1 MTVSRVPFLDL
12 SHQIEPFESQLLEVW
27 QEILH
32 SGRFVSGDHVARFE
46 RAFAAAHQVK
56 HAIAVS
62 NGTVALELI
71 LRALGLQSGDSVIV
85 PTNSFIATA
94 EAVSNAGGT
103 PVFVDCEEAT
113 SNIDPEL
120 VEVAIRPN
128 TWGVIGVHLYG
139 TPCDMEALAAISRRH
154 DLVLIE
160 DAAQAHMAK
169 ARERFVGGLGVAA
182 GFSFYPGKNL
192 GAPGEGGAVTTDLD
206 DLASRL
212 RALRD
217 HGQSEKYH
225 SEYVGTNARM
235 SEIVAA
241 TLDLKLA
248 RLPEWNWNRHQVATM
263 YRDRLAGTSK
273 VKTLRVPSWAESAN
287 HLFPVEVADRDR
299 VRERLAVEGVET
311 GLHYPVPIH
320 LQHAYANSDHVS
332 GRLPIAERKAGM
344 LMSLPMYPGLTEED
358 VDFVVDRLLTAVS
371 RAVT

>member
-1 MTVSRVPFLDL
+1 
-12 SHQIEPFESQLLEVW
+12 
-27 QEILH
+27 
-32 SGRFVSGDHVARFE
+32 
-46 RAFAAAHQVK
+46 
-56 HAIAVS
+56 
-62 NGTVALELI
+62 
-71 LRALGLQSGDSVIV
+71 
-85 PTNSFIATA
+85 
-94 EAVSNAGGT
+94 
-103 PVFVDCEEAT
+103 
-113 SNIDPEL
+113 
-120 VEVAIRPN
+120 
-128 TWGVIGVHLYG
+128 
-139 TPCDMEALAAISRRH
+139 
-154 DLVLIE
+154 
-160 DAAQAHMAK
+160 
-169 ARERFVGGLGVAA
+169 
-182 GFSFYPGKNL
+182 
-192 GAPGEGGAVTTDLD
+192 
-206 DLASRL
+206 
-212 RALRD
+212 
-217 HGQSEKYH
+217 
-225 SEYVGTNARM
+225 M